1 VQVVLD
7 SKYKKLNME
16 TAAVIG
22 ATGLIGS
29 HILNELIND
38 LTYSEIRLLVRR
50 PFEVADTRVKIIQLD
65 FTDIKAFRAA
75 LQGCEHVFCSIGT
88 TRAKTP
94 DLKVYRKID
103 FDIPVTAARLCA
115 ENGVAGFHLVSAVG
129 ANSSSRN
136 FYSQIKGEVEDV
148 ISALNIPQIGIY
160 RPSLLLGNRKEVR
173 IAETISAL
181 IMPVFSFLI
190 PSVYKPV
197 KASQVAKAMVRHARN
212 ATAGLRIYHYAD
224 MH

>member
-38 LTYSEIRLLVRR
+38 LTFSEIRLLVRR
-50 PFEVADTRVKIIQLD
+50 PFEVADIRVKIIQLD

-103 FDIPVTAARLCA
+103 FDIPVTAAQLCA

-129 ANSSSRN
+129 ANSRSRN

-173 IAETISAL
+173 IAETISAR